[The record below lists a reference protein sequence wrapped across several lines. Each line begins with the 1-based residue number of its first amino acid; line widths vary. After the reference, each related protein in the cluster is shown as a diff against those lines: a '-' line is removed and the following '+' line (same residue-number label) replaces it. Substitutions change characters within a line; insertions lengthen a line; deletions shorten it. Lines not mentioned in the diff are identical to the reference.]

1 MVLWE
6 NERLIMHNSNTF
18 RQISIQQRTQWLYF
32 LVPVML
38 LFFGTLLID
47 FNGLYGQDSHTYLS
61 FAKQLKTEWVTG
73 NKAASFF
80 WPKGYSASGAA
91 LSFTGLSVLWSL
103 RIVSLL
109 SLIGSLVI
117 ARSIIR
123 FVWNKDG
130 SLFLM
135 LGAATQIYFVR
146 AGFLVMS
153 DILTAFLILAMIYAY
168 LRFIKESSLRW
179 LLAVF
184 CFAALAFFTRYA
196 CVPMLL
202 IPVGHSVIHWLKRQN
217 TIARI
222 CILATLSGLA
232 AVFVYWN
239 NNLLIESAY
248 RLGNWSLGH
257 FFAMEFVSR
266 DGIATNTVPNVLYI
280 FGNFLHF
287 GFLSIGVLLLP
298 FYRALDKNSFRL
310 LLIAGIYLLFLGGID
325 TQNYRFLV
333 VSHLLELIALFPV
346 FDGCFEWL
354 KKRKLALVFVIGVI
368 LFNGAFG
375 FYSFRKTL
383 AAHRLEKEV
392 VMAVKA
398 EAKNESIYSFFVD
411 QSFPSYG
418 INNRVYNFFMADY
431 DTFEKGALV
440 VFNESQFKE
449 QWKDH
454 RVMRNW
460 NRLKAQCDLDT
471 LKRLTDNWYIYRIR

>member
-1 MVLWE
+1 
-6 NERLIMHNSNTF
+6 
-18 RQISIQQRTQWLYF
+18 
-32 LVPVML
+32 ML

-47 FNGLYGQDSHTYLS
+47 FNGLYGQDSHTYLL
-61 FAKQLKTEWVTG
+61 FAKQLKTEWITG

-103 RIVSLL
+103 RIVSFLA
-109 SLIGSLVI
+109 LIGSLLV
-117 ARSIIR
+117 AQSIIR

-130 SLFLM
+130 SLLLM

-153 DILTAFLILAMIYAY
+153 DMLTAFLILAMIYAY
-168 LRFIKESSLRW
+168 LRFVNESSSRW

-184 CFAALAFFTRYA
+184 CFAILAFFTRYA
-196 CVPMLL
+196 CVPLLL
-202 IPVGHSVIHWLKRQN
+202 IPVGHSVIHWLKRR
-217 TIARI
+217 TLLLRVG
-222 CILATLSGLA
+222 ILAIIISVA
-232 AVFVYWN
+232 SVFIYWN
-239 NNLLIESAY
+239 NNLLIESTY

-257 FFAMEFVSR
+257 FFAMEFVNR
-266 DGIATNTVPNVLYI
+266 DGAMFKTVPNALYI

-298 FYRALDKNSFRL
+298 FYRSLDKISYRL
-310 LLIAGIYLLFLGGID
+310 LLIAGVYLLFLGGLSE
-325 TQNYRFLV
+325 QNYRFLLVTHLV
-333 VSHLLELIALFPV
+333 VLIALFPA
-346 FDGCFEWL
+346 FDRCFEWL
-354 KKRKLALVFVIGVI
+354 KMRKITAVFVIGVV
-368 LFNGAFG
+368 LFNLAFG

-398 EAKNESIYSFFVD
+398 EANHEPIYSFFVD

-418 INNRVYNFFMADY
+418 INNKVHNFFMADY

-449 QWKDH
+449 QWKNH

-471 LKRLTDNWYIYRIR
+471 LQRLTDNWYIYRIR

>member
-1 MVLWE
+1 MRNSGIQLQTLADKRAMWLC
-6 NERLIMHNSNTF
+6 LI
-18 RQISIQQRTQWLYF
+18 
-32 LVPVML
+32 VPVLL
-38 LFFGTLLID
+38 LFVGTLLID
-47 FNGLYGQDSHTYLS
+47 FNGLYGQDSHTYLL
-61 FAKQLKTEWVTG
+61 FAKQVKAEWLTG

-80 WPKGYSASGAA
+80 WPKGYSVSGAA

-109 SLIGSLVI
+109 ALTGSLFV

-123 FVWNKDG
+123 LLWNKEG
-130 SLFLM
+130 SSFLL

-153 DILTAFLILAMIYAY
+153 DMLTAFLILTMIYAY
-168 LRFIKESSLRW
+168 LRFLKDSSARW

-184 CFAALAFFTRYA
+184 FFATLAFFTRYA
-196 CVPMLL
+196 CVPLLL
-202 IPVGHSVIHWLKRQN
+202 IPVGHTVIYWLKKQ
-217 TIARI
+217 TVLVRI
-222 CILATLSGLA
+222 SALAVILALA
-232 AVFVYWN
+232 TIFIYWN

-266 DGIATNTVPNVLYI
+266 DGAATNTVPNALYI
-280 FGNFLHF
+280 FGNFLHL
-287 GFLSIGVLLLP
+287 GFLSIGLLLLP
-298 FYRALDKNSFRL
+298 FYRSLDRKSLHL
-310 LLIAGIYLLFLGGID
+310 LLIAGIYLLFLGGIE

-333 VSHLLELIALFPV
+333 VTHLIVLIALFPA
-346 FDGCFEWL
+346 FDSCFTWL
-354 KKRKLALVFVIGVI
+354 KKRKLSVLLVIGVL

-375 FYSFRKTL
+375 VYSFRKTL

-398 EAKNESIYSFFVD
+398 EAKHETIYSFYVD

-418 INNRVYNFFMADY
+418 INNRVRNFFMADY

-440 VFNESQFKE
+440 VFNETQFRD
-449 QWKDH
+449 QWKNH

-460 NRLKAQCDLDT
+460 NSLKEQHDLDT
-471 LKRLTDNWYIYRIR
+471 LQRLTDNWNIYRIR

>member
-1 MVLWE
+1 MYD
-6 NERLIMHNSNTF
+6 SNRF
-18 RQISIQQRTQWLYF
+18 KQRQSDKRSTWLLL
-32 LVPVML
+32 LVPVL
-38 LFFGTLLID
+38 VLFGGTLLID

-61 FAKQLKTEWVTG
+61 FAKELKAEWITG

-109 SLIGSLVI
+109 SLIGSLFI

-123 FVWNKDG
+123 FMWNKDG

-135 LGAATQIYFVR
+135 LAAATQIYFVR

-153 DILTAFLILAMIYAY
+153 DMLTAFLILALIYAY
-168 LRFIKESSLRW
+168 LRFVKESSLRW

-184 CFAALAFFTRYA
+184 CFAALAFFSRYA
-196 CVPMLL
+196 CVPLLL
-202 IPVGHSVIHWLKRQN
+202 IPVGHSVIHWLKRQT
-217 TIARI
+217 TIVRI
-222 CILATLSGLA
+222 CVLVTLSGLA
-232 AVFVYWN
+232 TVFIYWN
-239 NNLLIESAY
+239 NNLLIESVY

-257 FFAMEFVSR
+257 FFAMEFLNR
-266 DGIATNTVPNVLYI
+266 DGIANNTVPNAMYI

-287 GFLSIGVLLLP
+287 GFLSIGMLLLP
-298 FYRALDKNSFRL
+298 FYRSLDKNSFRL
-310 LLIAGIYLLFLGGID
+310 LLIAGIYLLFLAGL
-325 TQNYRFLV
+325 TEQNYRFLLV
-333 VSHLLELIALFPV
+333 THLVIVIALFPV
-346 FDGCFEWL
+346 FEACLLWM
-354 KKRKLALVFVIGVI
+354 KKRRLSLLLIIGTV
-368 LFNGAFG
+368 LFNCAFG
-375 FYSFRKTL
+375 VYSFRKTL

-392 VMAVKA
+392 VIAVKA
-398 EAKNESIYSFFVD
+398 TAKHETIYSFYVD

-418 INNRVYNFFMADY
+418 IHNRVRNFFMADY

-440 VFNESQFKE
+440 VFNESQFKD
-449 QWKDH
+449 QWKNH

-471 LKRLTDNWYIYRIR
+471 VQRLTDNWYIYRIR

>member
-1 MVLWE
+1 
-6 NERLIMHNSNTF
+6 MHKSNTF
-18 RQISIQQRTQWLYF
+18 RQISKHQRMKWLY
-32 LVPVML
+32 LVVPVIL
-38 LFFGTLLID
+38 LFFGTLFID

-61 FAKQLKTEWVTG
+61 FAKQLKAEWIGG
-73 NKAASFF
+73 NEAASFF

-153 DILTAFLILAMIYAY
+153 DMLTAVLILAMIYAY
-168 LRFIKESSLRW
+168 LRVLKTSSVRW

-184 CFAALAFFTRYA
+184 GFATLAFFTRYA
-196 CVPMLL
+196 CVPLLL
-202 IPVGHSVIHWLKRQN
+202 IPVGHSVIHWLKRQT
-217 TIARI
+217 TIVRI
-222 CILATLSGLA
+222 CILAMLSGLA

-266 DGIATNTVPNVLYI
+266 DGIAINTVPNVLYI
-280 FGNFLHF
+280 FGNFLHL
-287 GFLSIGVLLLP
+287 GFLSIGLLLLL
-298 FYRALDKNSFRL
+298 FYRSLDKNSYRL
-310 LLIAGIYLLFLGGID
+310 LFIAGVYLLFLGGME

-333 VSHLLELIALFPV
+333 ISHLVVLIALFPA
-346 FDGCFEWL
+346 FDRSFEWL
-354 KKRKLALVFVIGVI
+354 KKHKLTIVFVIGVV
-368 LFNGAFG
+368 LFNLAFG
-375 FYSFRKTL
+375 VYSFRKTL

-398 EAKNESIYSFFVD
+398 EANHEPIYSFFVD

-418 INNRVYNFFMADY
+418 INNRVHNFFMADY

-440 VFNESQFKE
+440 VFNETQFKE
-449 QWKDH
+449 QWKNH

-460 NRLKAQCDLDT
+460 NRLKAQCNLDT
-471 LKRLTDNWYIYRIR
+471 LQRLTDNWYIYRIR